1 MAPPRG
7 LRQRP
12 PLDSNRLEEL
22 ALRYVARFATSRAK
36 LRAYLSRKV
45 RERGWSGSVEPDLD
59 GLADKICR
67 LGYVDDAAYALSKAQ
82 SLSGRGYGK
91 RRLSQKLQVD
101 GIGEEDAAP
110 ALDHA
115 DSAAVESALRF
126 ARRRRLGPFGAG
138 SDDPKQREKAIA
150 AMIRAGHPFGL
161 SRAIAVLAPDADIDP
176 EAILEQAGYGAR

>member
-45 RERGWSGSVEPDLD
+45 RERGWSEAREPDLD
-59 GLADKICR
+59 ALAERICA
-67 LGYVDDAAYALSKAQ
+67 LGYVDDAAYALAKSQ
-82 SLSGRGYGK
+82 SLAGRGYGK
-91 RRLSQKLQVD
+91 RRLSQKLLVD
-101 GIGEEDAAP
+101 GIGEEDAAA

-115 DSAAVESALRF
+115 DAEAVESALRF

-138 SDDPKQREKAIA
+138 ASDPKQREKAVA
-150 AMIRAGHPFGL
+150 AMIRAGHSFGL
-161 SRAIAVLAPDADIDP
+161 ARAIAGLSPGDEVDVDSIR
-176 EAILEQAGYGAR
+176 EHSGIAR

>member
-45 RERGWSGSVEPDLD
+45 RERGWSGPGEPDLD
-59 GLADKICR
+59 ALANRISA
-67 LGYVDDAAYALSKAQ
+67 LGYVDDAAYALAKSQ
-82 SLSGRGYGK
+82 SLAGHGYGK
-91 RRLSQKLQVD
+91 RRLNQKLLAD
-101 GIGEEDAAP
+101 GIADEDAAA

-115 DSAAVESALRF
+115 DSEAIESALRF
-126 ARRRRLGPFGAG
+126 ARRRRLGPFGPETA
-138 SDDPKQREKAIA
+138 DPQQREKAIA
-150 AMIRAGHPFGL
+150 AMIRAGHSFGVA
-161 SRAIAVLAPDADIDP
+161 RAIATLSPGTAVDFEWLQG
-176 EAILEQAGYGAR
+176 QAERIS

>member
-45 RERGWSGSVEPDLD
+45 RERGWSGATEPDLD
-59 GLADKICR
+59 ALAERICA
-67 LGYVDDAAYALSKAQ
+67 LGYVDDAAYALAKAQ
-82 SLSGRGYGK
+82 ALAGRGYGK
-91 RRLSQKLQVD
+91 RRLNQKLQVD
-101 GIGEEDAAP
+101 GIAEEDAAA

-115 DSAAVESALRF
+115 DAEAVESALRF
-126 ARRRRLGPFGAG
+126 ARRRRIGPFGAG
-138 SDDPKQREKAIA
+138 SSDPRQREKAIA

-161 SRAIAVLAPDADIDP
+161 ARSIAALAPGAEIDVDA
-176 EAILEQAGYGAR
+176 LREQAPRNS